1 MKHIICL
8 MLIGAA
14 SLYGAETKVRLQDT
28 PAAVQKTVQAETK
41 NATMVGITKEV
52 EKGKT
57 VYELETK
64 VDGKARDLLIRS
76 DGSVLSVEQEVTLD
90 SIPEGARAA
99 ITKRAAG
106 GSVKKV
112 ETVKE
117 NGNVAYEAELVVK
130 GKPTEVKVA
139 ADGTPVK

>member
-1 MKHIICL
+1 